1 MDDEGTDLLM
11 APDLEK
17 YHFGLQAGPH
27 MPSIQFAGKTIE
39 CDRAD
44 NLRSVLMRHK
54 PSMKGDLYNGAA
66 GLTHCRGLGTCGTCA
81 VEVQGELTPVTRVE
95 KWRLGF
101 PPHRP
106 SAGLRLAC
114 QACVL
119 GDLVIKK
126 HPGMWGH
133 RVSD

>member
-1 MDDEGTDLLM
+1 MGYVQ
-11 APDLEK
+11 K
-17 YHFGLQAGPH
+17 QFYFGFQAECQ
-27 MPSIQFAGKTIE
+27 MPLIQFARKVIE

-81 VEVQGELTPVTRVE
+81 VEVEGDLTPVTKIE

-101 PPHRP
+101 PPHQP

-119 GDLVIKK
+119 GDLVVKK
-126 HPGMWGH
+126 HSGMWGH